1 VIRDIFQQTDNR
13 RNREAL
19 SEKCIILAEFIVTDL
34 PFSEEGLVALGLLVP
49 DIEFSVEIFPAIPS
63 FCKSSITVKKSYFNG
78 HRPFIASKREEI
90 YFFAGGSRL

>member
-1 VIRDIFQQTDNR
+1 
-13 RNREAL
+13 
-19 SEKCIILAEFIVTDL
+19 
-34 PFSEEGLVALGLLVP
+34 LLVP